1 MEILAYNIFAVADSY
16 GSIKTIDLISENKIE
31 NICEIIASP
40 LFNSVLITH
49 KDDIKS
55 IISTNAQYLANIVV
69 SKDNDSNKNNQKIS
83 YLVSKFNDF
92 ITKNKLAII
101 NKIFQSSIINDISHL
116 FQQANKKEHM
126 KKGIAKL

>member
-1 MEILAYNIFAVADSY
+1 MKKKIYIINGPNLNKLGTREPDKY
-16 GSIKTIDLISENKIE
+16 GSLKLHEIE

-92 ITKNKLAII
+92 IYNH
-101 NKIFQSSIINDISHL
+101 SCV
-116 FQQANKKEHM
+116 
-126 KKGIAKL
+126 